1 MNPATGESLT
11 GRRRARRSRP
21 ARKKDMGAEAIGM
34 VGVHPHDLRHTAAS
48 LAIASGADVKVIQ
61 GRMPPASSPDKG
73 GR

>member
-1 MNPATGESLT
+1 
-11 GRRRARRSRP
+11 
-21 ARKKDMGAEAIGM
+21 M